1 MALFLKQPD
10 KRSELQ
16 TKIATELRE
25 KMHAAQDVEAPEVD
39 PAMMDDKKPTS
50 SVGFVIVGLVLV
62 GIVAIAVWLAFE

>member
-39 PAMMDDKKPTS
+39 PAMMDDKMSTRG
-50 SVGFVIVGLVLV
+50 VGFLIIGIILIGLA
-62 GIVAIAVWLAFE
+62 VAAVWLAFE